1 MRKDELRKRPIMPK
15 GKVQGGGCHLRP
27 REGTVGEGE
36 DPEAGEGPR
45 SHRRVGRYMQSVV
58 AEGTENER
66 ETRQ

>member
-36 DPEAGEGPR
+36 DPEAGEGPG
-45 SHRRVGRYMQSVV
+45 SHRRVGGHTQSVV
-58 AEGTENER
+58 AEGKEDKR
-66 ETRQ
+66 ESQ